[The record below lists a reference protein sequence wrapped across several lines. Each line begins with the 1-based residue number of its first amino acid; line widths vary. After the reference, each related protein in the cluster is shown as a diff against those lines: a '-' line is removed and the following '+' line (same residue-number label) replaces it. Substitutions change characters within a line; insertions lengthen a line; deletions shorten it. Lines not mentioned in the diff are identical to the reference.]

1 MTEIKLPT
9 LAEGASLRLTDPRMQ
24 NDATFTTKKG
34 RPVDCV
40 CVDHSIVETTKGTPA
55 VRLLFVVLAGG
66 VNEGDQDVTGQNI
79 VTDKYLSPGAEP
91 YTYADL
97 RLMGWNVEEGKEL
110 DGLVEIANGDVKK
123 SGLGLKVVRIDIG
136 FDDKARFTPV
146 PIRVKGISQPSVKLT
161 GDEVR
166 KKMAGAVAAIQ
177 ASKAGRP
184 KFDNS
189 GAAGGGTQP
198 RNPTS
203 PPPAAGGSI
212 KADEKAPW
220 DL

>member
-55 VRLLFVVLAGG
+55 VRMLFVVLAGG

-110 DGLVEIANGDVKK
+110 DGLAAIADGDTKK
-123 SGLGLKVVRIDIG
+123 SGLGTKVVRIDVG

-146 PIRVKGISQPSVKLT
+146 PIRVKGISQPAVKLT

-166 KKMAGAVAAIQ
+166 KKLLGSVAAIQ

-189 GAAGGGTQP
+189 GTGAATQP